1 MNLYLS
7 DESFAVGGQSY
18 PGFPIL
24 VDATGR
30 VVEVALLFFV
40 KYLLGDSAAM
50 DLKTWSTYG
59 GHLYDYFGYLE
70 AKGLR
75 WDHIPQS
82 DSGDLPPIAHY
93 RKWCIGTVGNSPTHF
108 NQKLGTV
115 NRFYKWAQEAGL
127 IETLPYQ
134 TRTLRAPRQDKGHLS
149 HARGDGQEI
158 QVSSL
163 SLPETET
170 TLRVLTCSQVDVL
183 LAGASNPTH
192 RAVIHLGL
200 SAGLRAEELASF
212 PAHYVVDC
220 SKLSP
225 NVRSVR
231 VRLNPKEMDI
241 KYNKARTV
249 RISVSCMNLLW
260 QYRERTR
267 AMLRLRSSTDDA
279 ALFLNRYGVRFTAD
293 GFGKPLERLGQRL
306 GFHVHPH
313 LLRHTFATHTL
324 AALEDLKR
332 AGKLRGSPLLRLKG
346 LLGHSSITQTS
357 RYLHFID
364 EIEDEYGTKYQAEI
378 DAIALALLDKPE
390 NKRVSC

>member
-7 DESFAVGGQSY
+7 DESFRVGGQSY
-18 PGFPIL
+18 EGFPIL
-24 VDATGR
+24 IDGNGK
-30 VVEVALLFFV
+30 VVEVALRFFV
-40 KYLLGDSAAM
+40 SYLLGESAAM

-59 GHLYDYFGYLE
+59 KHLYDYFGYLE

-75 WDHIPQS
+75 WDHLPSS
-82 DSGDLPPIAHY
+82 DGGDLAPAAHY
-93 RKWCIGTVGNSPTHF
+93 RNWCKSTVGNSPGYI
-108 NQKLGTV
+108 NDKLGTV

-127 IETLPYQ
+127 IEALPYQ
-134 TRTLRAPRQDKGHLS
+134 FRTVRATRLDKGHLS

-158 QVSSL
+158 QVSTL
-163 SLPETET
+163 SLPEPEK
-170 TLRVLTCSQVDVL
+170 TLHVLTCSQVDVL
-183 LAGASNPTH
+183 LTGAGNPTH

-225 NVRSVR
+225 NLRSVR

-249 RISVSCMNLLW
+249 RVSVSCMNLLW
-260 QYRERTR
+260 QYRETTR
-267 AMLRLRSSTDDA
+267 EMLRLHSSMDDT

-332 AGKLRGSPLLRLKG
+332 AGKLRGSPLILLKG

-390 NKRVSC
+390 NKKAS